1 MLISKSKQN
10 HLRALFQENFKN
22 SKKLWNKIKSINKK
36 QKGMD
41 DIFLSEN
48 GAIITGQKIVAKKF
62 KKYFINV
69 A

>member
-1 MLISKSKQN
+1 
-10 HLRALFQENFKN
+10 
-22 SKKLWNKIKSINKK
+22 
-36 QKGMD
+36 MD